1 MALSRHR
8 LGEARRA
15 LGADPDD
22 LVDFVRVESDFYPGL
37 SEYFEQRAQEW
48 LQRKRRELQD
58 EDEGEC
64 DADA

>member
-1 MALSRHR
+1 M
-8 LGEARRA
+8 
-15 LGADPDD
+15 
-22 LVDFVRVESDFYPGL
+22 ESDFYPGL